1 LGIALHHHQHPHL
14 VFNFPSFPFWNCEA
28 YAERRSL
35 CRVPSDWALPY
46 TTTNI
51 LIWYSISPHS
61 LSDGEAYAERR
72 SLYAVFHL
80 IAHCAAPCRVP
91 SDVPFFRSECWFIV
105 GFVIAGCSLALFPC
119 LSVQLCRKRKQ
130 ERNGNN
136 IPQPPEKRRCIG
148 TLMFSFINRSPL
160 FLRNSESKQR
170 SNNQTTKLEAKAVE
184 EEDCIRIRRLIG
196 VFG

>member
-35 CRVPSDWALPY
+35 CRVPSDWALPC

-72 SLYAVFHL
+72 SLCRVPSDWALPCTTTNILIWYSISPHSLSGTAKPMQNGEAYAVFNL
-80 IAHCAAPCRVP
+80 IAHCAAPSANIHTLLKVKRV
-91 SDVPFFRSECWFIV
+91 D
-105 GFVIAGCSLALFPC
+105 
-119 LSVQLCRKRKQ
+119 
-130 ERNGNN
+130 
-136 IPQPPEKRRCIG
+136 
-148 TLMFSFINRSPL
+148 SF
-160 FLRNSESKQR
+160 
-170 SNNQTTKLEAKAVE
+170 
-184 EEDCIRIRRLIG
+184 
-196 VFG
+196 